1 MFQLHELL
9 TADKYLIASED
20 LVVQRNSECEF
31 GGDKMTVTIK
41 NPEDEIITGVELLL
55 TPYIPNQ
62 DLGQSKFF
70 SQIKKEEVFTDDSQ
84 LIVNVPVNPEY
95 SYLIAASYKTK
106 YGKLRPSENVGE
118 LGEFEHMMDKVGCQI
133 RNNIYFKDKTPSQ
146 VKEVSSSL
154 KCAEECFGDNV
165 KCTDAWSYQI
175 ATKICH
181 FYNNLA
187 DSDIAKLQPNSQI
200 QQTDRTIG
208 WASGL
213 KSCNA
218 NLGKIFKL
226 FCLVLGH
233 TLLSAKQTYK
243 P

>member
-1 MFQLHELL
+1 MF
-9 TADKYLIASED
+9 TA
-20 LVVQRNSECEF
+20 
-31 GGDKMTVTIK
+31 
-41 NPEDEIITGVELLL
+41 
-55 TPYIPNQ
+55 
-62 DLGQSKFF
+62 
-70 SQIKKEEVFTDDSQ
+70 DSQ

-118 LGEFEHMMDKVGCQI
+118 LGEFEHMMDRVGCQI

-146 VKEVSSSL
+146 VKKVSSSL
-154 KCAEECFGDNV
+154 KCAEECFDDDV

-218 NLGKIFKL
+218 NLGKISKSCSDTYIMHVIL
-226 FCLVLGH
+226 FSQIWRAGGVPGWRVA
-233 TLLSAKQTYK
+233 LSSRMAKTAR
-243 P
+243 